1 MASQY
6 APPDGPPPPRAPEV
20 PEGWIAQWNEQYKE
34 WFFVNLH
41 TKQSTWTKPTAPALP
56 DHPTT
61 AGGTSDAPPPSY
73 DAGGAKPV
81 TSEKTGYSTD
91 AHFSASESGKISEDE
106 ALARRLQEEENAR
119 LGGRQGGLATK
130 AGGGAGDYYGQQG
143 QGQGQYGQ
151 QQGYG
156 QQPQYGQQGY
166 GQGYDQQQQ
175 GYGQP
180 QYGQQQGYGQP
191 QYGQQQGYGQYDQTQ
206 DKGKKSGGLL
216 GKLMGKVASPRPG
229 GSGYGGG
236 HGYGQ
241 PAYGGHG
248 GYGGYG
254 GHGGGMGGMYG
265 RPPKKSGGMGGMAG
279 GAALGLGAGVLGGA
293 MIANGIDDMQDDA
306 YEQGYDDGG
315 GGDFD
320 GGDMGGGDF

>member
-1 MASQY
+1 MATQY

-20 PEGWIAQWNEQYKE
+20 PEGWIAQWNDQYKE

-56 DHPTT
+56 DHPT
-61 AGGTSDAPPPSY
+61 AGGSSDAPPSY

-91 AHFSASESGKISEDE
+91 AKFSASESGKISEDE

-119 LGGRQGGLATK
+119 LNGQHGGQATK
-130 AGGGAGDYYGQQG
+130 AGAAGDYYGQG
-143 QGQGQYGQ
+143 Q
-151 QQGYG
+151 
-156 QQPQYGQQGY
+156 
-166 GQGYDQQQQ
+166 
-175 GYGQP
+175 QP

-191 QYGQQQGYGQYDQTQ
+191 QCGQQGYGQGYDQQQGYGQPQYGQTQYGQPQYGRQQGYGQYDQTQ

-236 HGYGQ
+236 HG
-241 PAYGGHG
+241 

-265 RPPKKSGGMGGMAG
+265 RPQKKPGMGMAG